1 MPIAGPRLLGRQEP
15 THLLVPSAY
24 SNAAAEMIDLYE
36 SLGPTLD
43 PWQKTSLHA
52 ASGEDRLGAW
62 VAFLIAI
69 LVQRQNGKGGITEAR
84 QLGGLFLFGDR
95 KLIHSAHRVDTAM
108 GAYQRLKNLIDSSD
122 DLTRRIKRMI
132 DSSGEASIET
142 MSGQV
147 LEFRTRGR
155 DGGRGLSAQTLFLD
169 EALEMALEVMADL
182 LPTLLAIDNAQVWLT
197 STPPKFDGQYLT
209 DLRRRVLAGVDV
221 ERIAYLEWSNPAGA
235 DLSDPKVLAAVN
247 PALGI
252 RLTLEKLKDL
262 LRELGP
268 ELFARE
274 CGGIWP
280 VSSDSEWL
288 VISAA
293 AWSDAQV
300 AATSQIVGRPALGVY
315 VPPDRSYAAIA
326 AAGAREGGGRQIEVT
341 GDAEEDLVDHR
352 PGTRWIVPRL
362 LQLEKHEPS
371 VIVVDDKAV
380 AEECEEAGLIVHR
393 SSLGDVVTGCGL
405 LYDGVAGPDVAAR
418 DVYHIGQKA
427 LTDAAK
433 GATKRNVGGSW
444 AWDRRAAVV
453 DIAPIGAASLALFG
467 HATPRVQRPVVD
479 GEMWGFYA

>member
-1 MPIAGPRLLGRQEP
+1 MPIAGPRLLGHQDPRY
-15 THLLVPSAY
+15 LLVPPAF

-52 ASGEDRLGAW
+52 GAGEDRFGAW
-62 VAFLIAI
+62 VAFLIAV

-108 GAYQRLKNLIDSSD
+108 GAYQRLKNLIDGSD

-147 LEFRTRGR
+147 CEFRTRGR

-169 EALEMALEVMADL
+169 EALEMQLEVMADL

-209 DLRRRVLAGVDV
+209 QLRGRVLTGEDV
-221 ERIAYLEWSNPAGA
+221 ERIAYLEWSNPRGA
-235 DLSDPKVLAAVN
+235 NLRDPKVLAAAN

-280 VSSDSEWL
+280 TPSDSRWL
-288 VISAA
+288 VIPEQ
-293 AWSDAQV
+293 AWLEQQV
-300 AATSQIVGRPALGVY
+300 EGTSQIVGRPALGVY
-315 VPPDRSYAAIA
+315 VPPDRSYSAIA
-326 AAGAREGGGRQIEVT
+326 AAGTREDGGRQIELT
-341 GDAEEDLVDHR
+341 GNEDEGIVDHR
-352 PGTRWIVPRL
+352 AGTRWIVPRL
-362 LQLEKHEPS
+362 QELEKHGPS

-380 AEECEEAGLIVHR
+380 FEECEAAGLVVHR
-393 SSLGDVVTGCGL
+393 SSTGDVVAGCGL
-405 LYDGVAGPDVAAR
+405 LYDGIAGPVVDAR
-418 DVYHIGQKA
+418 DVHHIGQQA
-427 LTDAAK
+427 MNDAA
-433 GATKRNVGGSW
+433 ADAVKRDVGNAW
-444 AWDRRAAVV
+444 AWERRDVTG
-453 DIAPIGAASLALFG
+453 DIAPIAAASLALFG
-467 HATPRVQRPVVD
+467 HATPRIHRPE
-479 GEMWGFYA
+479 GGFNIW